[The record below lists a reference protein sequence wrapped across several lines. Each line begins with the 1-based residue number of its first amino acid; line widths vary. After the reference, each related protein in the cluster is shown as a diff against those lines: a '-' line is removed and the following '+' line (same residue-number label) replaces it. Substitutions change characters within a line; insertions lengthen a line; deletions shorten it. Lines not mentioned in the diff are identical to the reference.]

1 MPVSI
6 SELINFDPYNVYTS
20 EIKGNSFKSAKFMDA
35 LMGLSQYI
43 RTFIF
48 ESEMP
53 HQLKDSIAIPFKL
66 DEKKSSELAK
76 LLMEIILGWV
86 YLGDVIKQIGERLQ
100 LDQETAKQIAAIVI
114 NQIFQPILPQLKQMH
129 IQKFSVQ
136 ATPGV
141 SNQSQAKSLQNE
153 FRNPEVPRP
162 LPPRPPVIAQPKP
175 SNNVVDLRNK
185 P

>member
-6 SELINFDPYNVYTS
+6 SELINFDPYNVYTL
-20 EIKGNSFKSAKFMDA
+20 EIKGNSFKSAQFMDA
-35 LMGLSQYI
+35 LMALNQDI
-43 RTFIF
+43 RTFVF

-129 IQKFSVQ
+129 IQKFSAQVS
-136 ATPGV
+136 PEV
-141 SNQSQAKSLQNE
+141 SNQSVVRPVQNE
-153 FRNPEVPRP
+153 VRVPEVPKL
-162 LPPRPPVIAQPKP
+162 LPPRPPVVAQPKS
-175 SNNVVDLRNK
+175 SNNVVDLRN
-185 P
+185 